1 MITIK
6 HNIDLNGF
14 PRMTCE
20 FFLPTTLHRLSDIV
34 RRKHAQ
40 KSRWVTEWLKFFV
53 IFQKKNNLNGP
64 LHFFFQTFCL
74 FIWWYAGSHGCNF
87 VVKCWGAAWCETN
100 TLRNLKRKMWEDMH
114 IIFPLSEKVGG
125 RVPRVP
131 HLIAHMPVRMK
142 LLLEFQQPQRTP
154 SYHFLNVFMLA
165 HKSILLKFYLKFV
178 QYNRY
183 PKSVSSKHKNS
194 CIWV

>member
-64 LHFFFQTFCL
+64 LHFFFQTFCR

-87 VVKCWGAAWCETN
+87 VVKCWGGSLVWNQYITKPKEKNVGGHAYYIPTVWKSGGTRPPCPPPYCAHAGSYEIVVRISTTSAN
-100 TLRNLKRKMWEDMH
+100 PFLPLLKRIH
-114 IIFPLSEKVGG
+114 ACS
-125 RVPRVP
+125 
-131 HLIAHMPVRMK
+131 
-142 LLLEFQQPQRTP
+142 
-154 SYHFLNVFMLA
+154 
-165 HKSILLKFYLKFV
+165 
-178 QYNRY
+178 
-183 PKSVSSKHKNS
+183 
-194 CIWV
+194 